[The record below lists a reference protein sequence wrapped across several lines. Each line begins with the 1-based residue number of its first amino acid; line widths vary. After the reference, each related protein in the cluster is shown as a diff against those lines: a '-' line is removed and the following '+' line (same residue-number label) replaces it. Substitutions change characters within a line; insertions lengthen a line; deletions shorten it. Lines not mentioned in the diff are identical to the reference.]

1 MKRSANLHRWPR
13 GHFSCTG
20 VGSIYF
26 IRALGLPYRPLI
38 GGGQQRISGE
48 TDLDMDLDL
57 DLDLDMHET
66 LRLEKLLS
74 PCKAGGR
81 NAGTAGRG
89 IVQTSITISL
99 RAANY

>member
-1 MKRSANLHRWPR
+1 MKRSANLHRWPK

-26 IRALGLPYRPLI
+26 TRALGLPYRPLI

-48 TDLDMDLDL
+48 M
-57 DLDLDMHET
+57 DLDMHET

>member
-1 MKRSANLHRWPR
+1 MKRSANSHRWPR

-26 IRALGLPYRPLI
+26 TRAPGLPYRPLI

-48 TDLDMDLDL
+48 TDLDI